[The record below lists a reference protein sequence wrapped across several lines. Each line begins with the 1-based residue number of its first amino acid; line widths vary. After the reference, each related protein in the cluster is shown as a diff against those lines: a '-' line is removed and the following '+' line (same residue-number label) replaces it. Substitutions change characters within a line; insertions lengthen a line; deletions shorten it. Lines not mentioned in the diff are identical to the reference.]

1 MQLFSYTLRSANCP
15 MQLRIAQFGGEF
27 NLRNVDGGAGD
38 DGVAPVQDIVPNQH
52 QLGRCIGTEG
62 KLIVFPPLALGG
74 RIAVRASFRDIY
86 TPTPD

>member
-15 MQLRIAQFGGEF
+15 MQLRIAQSGGEF
-27 NLRNVDGGAGD
+27 NLQDVDGGAGGD
-38 DGVAPVQDIVPNQH
+38 DVAPLQDIVPNQH

-74 RIAVRASFRDIY
+74 RIAVRAPFREIY
-86 TPTPD
+86 APSSD